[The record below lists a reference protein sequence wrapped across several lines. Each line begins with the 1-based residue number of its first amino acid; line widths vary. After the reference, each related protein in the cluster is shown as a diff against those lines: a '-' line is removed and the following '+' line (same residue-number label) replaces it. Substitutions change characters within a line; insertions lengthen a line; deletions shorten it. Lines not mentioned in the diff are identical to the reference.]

1 MAPHDRFDFR
11 NNSTDTVRRIFLE
24 AGFSEHR
31 IGNFK
36 KAFREQNVS
45 ELGRLKGVT
54 LRDAPLDRLPFSPL
68 GLVRRIADG
77 AGNEKFVFET
87 FDGHLIESVVLAG
100 KRAPSVCVS
109 VQVGCRFRCVFCHT
123 GRIGFKRDLY
133 PFEILDQVR
142 QMYQTSIV
150 PRPLFCVSFMGMG
163 EPFDNLDNCRAAFD
177 WIRCDWGWM
186 IGAKKITFSTLGALN
201 WDAFF
206 RISPLPNL
214 AVSLHSARD
223 NVRRALIPGDST
235 GLDALREKMIR
246 YAEITNKQ
254 VSVAYCLFEGVNDS
268 SEDARALAA
277 YLRGVPCKV
286 NLLSYNPLGKAVD
299 GLKHP
304 SAESARGASPLDS
317 ASGLRFNP
325 VSPGRVRQF
334 VAWCKEE
341 GVAALHR
348 KSLGVTIGAGCGQ
361 LGAAHPAGG
370 PV

>member
-1 MAPHDRFDFR
+1 MAPHDRYDFR
-11 NNSTDTVRRIFLE
+11 NNSTETVRRIFLE
-24 AGFSEHR
+24 AGFNEHR

-54 LRDAPLDRLPFSPL
+54 LRDAPLDRLPFWPL
-68 GLVRRIADG
+68 RLARRVGDG

-87 FDGHLIESVVLAG
+87 FDGHRIESVVLAG

-109 VQVGCRFRCVFCHT
+109 VQVGCRFRCAFCHT
-123 GRIGFKRDLY
+123 GKIGFKRDLY

-177 WIRCDWGWM
+177 WIRCDWGGM

-201 WDAFF
+201 WDSFF

-214 AVSLHSARD
+214 AVSLHSAREK
-223 NVRRALIPGDST
+223 VRRALIPGSST
-235 GLDALREKMIR
+235 SLDALRDKMVR
-246 YAEITNKQ
+246 YAEMTNKQ
-254 VSVAYCLFEGVNDS
+254 VSVAYCLFESVNDS
-268 SEDARALAA
+268 MGDARVLAA

-286 NLLSYNPLGKAVD
+286 NLLSYNPLGKAAD

-304 SAESARGASPLDS
+304 SAENARGASPPYS
-317 ASGLRFNP
+317 RRGLRLEP
-325 VSPGRVRQF
+325 VSPGRVLEF
-334 VAWCKEE
+334 AAWCEEE
-341 GVAALHR
+341 GISTLHR
-348 KSLGVTIGAGCGQ
+348 KSLGVTIDAGCGQ
-361 LGAAHPAGG
+361 LGAVHRAVE